1 MESLL
6 TRGDLIDQILVQCQ
20 RARESRERGEEEN
33 AEKRKKRRRK
43 KIFSSS
49 SSPSFSSS
57 ASFSDSLT
65 TQRILID
72 VFPIFNI
79 SNLLELSRPQ
89 LVEDM
94 LEIKWF
100 HY

>member
-33 AEKRKKRRRK
+33 ADKRKKRRRK

-57 ASFSDSLT
+57 SSSSIWLSIGIGIGTDGKYWEK
-65 TQRILID
+65 
-72 VFPIFNI
+72 PITHIIGNPIPNYNI
-79 SNLLELSRPQ
+79 IARAC
-89 LVEDM
+89 
-94 LEIKWF
+94 
-100 HY
+100 